1 MNSPLTHLR
10 EHYPKHWA
18 IRLMLGT
25 AVLGLMLGSASV
37 SQIHKHA
44 DSDPGHSHVQMIGDE
59 QNGDTTVPDDS
70 TSGALHV
77 HDSASSPLIFGS
89 ISNFDGAQDPASDW
103 LASEDLSPPPPS
115 SHSTPHRPP
124 IA

>member
-1 MNSPLTHLR
+1 
-10 EHYPKHWA
+10 
-18 IRLMLGT
+18 MLGI

-44 DSDPGHSHVQMIGDE
+44 DADPGHSHVQVFVDE
-59 QNGDTTVPDDS
+59 QSGDTTVPDDS
-70 TSGALHV
+70 TSGALHF

-89 ISNFDGAQDPASDW
+89 ISNFDGTQNPASDW

-115 SHSTPHRPP
+115 SQSTPHRPP